1 MTMMVR
7 VLQTLWLSPL
17 HHNISMKLL
26 VSALEPSSN
35 LHLKEVLKHS
45 SDVELLGIFDK
56 NIEEGTPAHDISEMA
71 IMGVVD
77 ALKKLR
83 WFFKVADEMVELAR
97 DADKVLLMDSSGF
110 NLPLAKKLKKAY
122 PEKEIIYYILPQI
135 WASRPKRALK
145 LEQYCDK
152 LLGILPFEVDYYPQ
166 GKAQYVG
173 HPLLDEID
181 VHRNEEETK
190 NIITFMPGSRKSE
203 ITRLMPIFLELR
215 RKLGNDIRPLLVIP
229 PSFSRNKI
237 AKLYKGNREFEIVR
251 NSHEA
256 LRRSEFA
263 FICSGTATLEAAL
276 IGVPF
281 TLVYIAKKLD
291 FFIGSKLLNIT
302 HVGLANI
309 ICKQHDGTLLHEE
322 LLQEDVTVDNLL
334 KAYYNTDR
342 EIFAKKAEEL
352 KIYLGHG
359 SSLNVAKILMED
371 RC

>member
-1 MTMMVR
+1 
-7 VLQTLWLSPL
+7 
-17 HHNISMKLL
+17 MKLL

-35 LHLKEVLKHS
+35 LHLKEVLKHTQ
-45 SDVELLGIFDK
+45 DVELIGIFDK
-56 NIEEGTPAHDISEMA
+56 SIENGTPLYDISEMA

-77 ALKKLR
+77 AIKKLR
-83 WFFKVADEMVELAR
+83 WFFKVADAMVELAR

-110 NLPLAKKLKKAY
+110 NLPLAKKLKTTY
-122 PEKEIIYYILPQI
+122 PDKEIIYYILPQI
-135 WASRPKRALK
+135 WASRPKRAIK

-166 GKAQYVG
+166 KKAQYVG

-203 ITRLMPIFLELR
+203 ISRLMPIFLELR

-237 AKLYKGNREFEIVR
+237 AHLYKGNREFEIVR
-251 NSHEA
+251 DTHEA

-281 TLVYIAKKLD
+281 TLAYIAKKVD
-291 FFIGSKLLNIT
+291 FFIGTKLLGIKQ
-302 HVGLANI
+302 VGLANI
-309 ICKQHDGTLLHEE
+309 ILTNYNNTTLHNEI
-322 LLQEDVTVDNLL
+322 LQEEVTVDNLL
-334 KAYYNTDR
+334 KEYYNTDR

-352 KIYLGHG
+352 REYLGHG
-359 SSLNVAKILMED
+359 SSENVAKIIME
-371 RC
+371 